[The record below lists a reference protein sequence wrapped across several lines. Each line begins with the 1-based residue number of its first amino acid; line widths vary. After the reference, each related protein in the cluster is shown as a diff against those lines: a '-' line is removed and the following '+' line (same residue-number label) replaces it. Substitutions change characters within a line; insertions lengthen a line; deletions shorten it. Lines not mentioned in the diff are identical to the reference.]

1 MTKEILLEFI
11 GTLDIPDAEK
21 ERLLALTPES
31 YIGIAD
37 QQARD
42 I

>member
-1 MTKEILLEFI
+1 LIEFI
-11 GTLDIPDAEK
+11 GTLDIPDTEK
-21 ERLLALTPES
+21 ERLLKLTPES
-31 YIGIAD
+31 YIGIAN